1 MTEIL
6 KKEGNKVFFNIELDA
21 ETIDSAEKTVYNQ
34 NKGKFSLPGFR
45 KGKVPRKMI
54 ELTYGPDVFF
64 EDAINLI
71 LQDKYDEAIEE
82 LGLEVVAHPNINI
95 NEEYEKGKPVLLEI
109 DVEVKPEIVLGDYSK
124 IELEDVVY
132 EVTEELVNS
141 ELEQARAMAAR
152 VVNVDDRAVQD
163 GDLVNINYA
172 GEIDG
177 VPFDGGTAENF
188 DLKIGSGQFIAG
200 FEEQLVGKEK
210 GEHVEVVVT
219 FPEDYH
225 GEDVAGKEAHFHV
238 DINNISYEELP
249 ELDDEFVKDISEFD
263 TLEEY
268 KNSVKSNLELQMGE
282 RSDKEKRDKVVEA
295 VVEAAE
301 FDLPEAMVDSQ
312 VNFELNNF
320 AYTLQAQGIDFNQYM
335 ELTGGSLESLK
346 DHFRPNSTKNLR
358 SQLVLEAIGE
368 AEKIEVTDEELD
380 AEIERTA
387 DLYNPETDEE
397 RKDIVDSLKENA
409 ENIREGL
416 KEKNTIDFL
425 MSKAIFK

>member
-249 ELDDEFVKDISEFD
+249 ELDDEFVKDISEFA